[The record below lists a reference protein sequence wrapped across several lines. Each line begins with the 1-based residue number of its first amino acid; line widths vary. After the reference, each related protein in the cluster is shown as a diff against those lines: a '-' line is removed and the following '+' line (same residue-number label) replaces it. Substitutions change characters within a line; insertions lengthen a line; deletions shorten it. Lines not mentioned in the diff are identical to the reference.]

1 MRDRPAEPPALPP
14 MGNFREGARSSSR
27 SSRRS
32 RSRSRSSR
40 RRSSSSSSGSCR
52 RSNRGGGGGGANGS
66 GSGSE
71 ACLTCCGFLSICRRT
86 SWLAS
91 SRFPIATPP
100 PEALACNI
108 CSTLHRLSFLVRNV
122 SFFSGT
128 KFLLF
133 SAGFLNLG
141 FRLSLYVCH
150 RCSKAFV
157 CLFLRCWDL
166 VLSWDAFQNSGQ
178 RRVADLGELD
188 SWRWRRGLA

>member
-1 MRDRPAEPPALPP
+1 MHASQYVHRNCFIYFALCAT
-14 MGNFREGARSSSR
+14 GRQNHLRFLRWAISEKARGAVVGSR

-52 RSNRGGGGGGANGS
+52 RSNRGGGGGGNGS

-86 SWLAS
+86 RLAS

-128 KFLLF
+128 QFPLF
-133 SAGFLNLG
+133 SAGFLNPG
-141 FRLSLYVCH
+141 FRLSLYVCQ
-150 RCSKAFV
+150 RCSKAFS
-157 CLFLRCWDL
+157 CLFLRC
-166 VLSWDAFQNSGQ
+166 
-178 RRVADLGELD
+178 
-188 SWRWRRGLA
+188 

>member
-1 MRDRPAEPPALPP
+1 MHASQYVHRNCFIYFALCAT
-14 MGNFREGARSSSR
+14 GRQNHLRFLRWAISEKARGAVVGSR

-52 RSNRGGGGGGANGS
+52 RSNRGGGGNGS

-86 SWLAS
+86 RLAS

-122 SFFSGT
+122 SFFLVHN
-128 KFLLF
+128 FPCFQL
-133 SAGFLNLG
+133 
-141 FRLSLYVCH
+141 
-150 RCSKAFV
+150 AF
-157 CLFLRCWDL
+157 
-166 VLSWDAFQNSGQ
+166 
-178 RRVADLGELD
+178 
-188 SWRWRRGLA
+188 